1 MVKTA
6 EHNRMTF
13 EVVQYTGKN
22 YDECT
27 AFIDSNG
34 MWPHIDEDASFRI
47 PPNKAIATMRTNVF
61 PGDFIIKD
69 VSGLFMKDCFYATSK
84 GAFELFFRLKE
95 SENEVHDFGWAL
107 RQLKAGEKVQRKGW
121 NSKGMFITLQPG
133 STVKGELMRNE
144 PAKEFYSGKHCVIM
158 SHIDMKAADD
168 SYTVGWN
175 ASQIDMLA
183 EDWQLA

>member
-1 MVKTA
+1 MIKAA

-34 MWPHIDEDASFRI
+34 MWPHID
-47 PPNKAIATMRTNVF
+47 
-61 PGDFIIKD
+61 
-69 VSGLFMKDCFYATSK
+69 
-84 GAFELFFRLKE
+84 
-95 SENEVHDFGWAL
+95 
-107 RQLKAGEKVQRKGW
+107 
-121 NSKGMFITLQPG
+121 
-133 STVKGELMRNE
+133 
-144 PAKEFYSGKHCVIM
+144 
-158 SHIDMKAADD
+158 MKAADD

-175 ASQIDMLA
+175 ASQVDMLA